1 MSVNK
6 VTTVQTHLSLNYQ
19 HFLKLEVEAREV
31 FIPPLLM
38 AIVAVAAEVPVM
50 PGHPEQVFRD
60 KAMLAVTERLPLN
73 MAAVAVAEPE
83 VWAEMLAVHGLER
96 VDQEQA
102 HIQRGL
108 LLLPQVRLGFMLAV
122 EAVQGIKMLE
132 HKG

>member
-1 MSVNK
+1 M
-6 VTTVQTHLSLNYQ
+6 
-19 HFLKLEVEAREV
+19 
-31 FIPPLLM
+31 
-38 AIVAVAAEVPVM
+38 PVR
-50 PGHPEQVFRD
+50 PEQVFPA
-60 KAMLAVTERLPLN
+60 KAMLAVTERPPLN
-73 MAAVAVAEPE
+73 MAAAAVAEPE

-102 HIQRGL
+102 PIQRGL